1 MKKKIM
7 ISFVLLLLIASG
19 IWGFFAYK
27 KNSVANAV
35 HEYLIDSG
43 KQESDIV
50 SLEPFIAN
58 LSGNENYMVAVK
70 LKDDARTYYY
80 YKSDDGKV
88 MLEST
93 RIGSTVY

>member
-7 ISFVLLLLIASG
+7 IFFVLLLLIVSG

-27 KNSVANAV
+27 KNSVENAV

-43 KQESDIV
+43 KQESDID

-58 LSGNENYMVAVK
+58 LSGNKNYMVAVK

-80 YKSDDGKV
+80 YKNDDGKV
-88 MLEST
+88 ILEST
-93 RIGSTVY
+93 KIGSIVY